1 MRKFFVY
8 LRLQLKRAFKALPAV
23 IATAL
28 VILCCVLLLFV
39 LVRRADDSRDEN
51 EPLKIGV
58 VGDIDDKY
66 FSVGLSAMKHLDS
79 SRFAVELLELTEDE
93 AVRLVNEGEI
103 SGYAVIP
110 EGFVASVMTGE
121 NKQITLVTTNAS
133 EDIMTGLVKEFMEE
147 ISGYLCETQNSI
159 YGLQQY
165 LADMGRQDLIN
176 SSVND
181 INVFYVNLVMKRD
194 TLFEPVK
201 IINEGNAVSSNAGYI
216 CGLMIFL
223 VMMFGIAYS
232 PVYTRRD
239 TSLNSVLRLKSVGIP
254 LQILAEYLSY
264 LCMMLICLLPL
275 ITAAV
280 YGIYRSGVDVPE
292 WRMGFLADYRYF
304 ILGFIPITAMFAA
317 AQYMLFL
324 AADNYIAGI
333 SLQFM
338 FAVVPAYLGGC
349 LYPLSFFPEII
360 RKTARFQPA
369 GLAYGYLADIL
380 LVNDTGRNLAMMLAY
395 MTVFLVISAFVLN
408 RRVQNEK

>member
-1 MRKFFVY
+1 MRKFLIY

-23 IATAL
+23 VATAL
-28 VILCCVLLLFV
+28 VILCCVLLIFV
-39 LVRRADDSRDEN
+39 LVRKADDSRDEN

-103 SGYAVIP
+103 SGYAIIP
-110 EGFVASVMTGE
+110 EGFVVSVMTGE

-133 EDIMTGLVKEFMEE
+133 EDIMTRLVKEFMEE

-165 LADMGRQDLIN
+165 LTDTGRQDLVNGSI
-176 SSVND
+176 ND

-194 TLFEPVK
+194 SLFEPVQ
-201 IINEGNAVSSNAGYI
+201 IVNSGNSVSDNAGYI

-254 LQILAEYLSY
+254 FQILAEYLSY
-264 LCMMLICLLPL
+264 LCMMLICLIP
-275 ITAAV
+275 IIAAAV
-280 YGIYRSGVDVPE
+280 YGIYRSGVDIPE

-304 ILGFIPITAMFAA
+304 ILGFIPVIAMFAA

-338 FAVVPAYLGGC
+338 FAIVLAYLGGC
-349 LYPLSFFPEII
+349 LYPLSFFPELI
-360 RKTARFQPA
+360 RKTAIYQPA

-380 LVNDTGRNLAMMLAY
+380 LVNDTGRHLSMMLAY
-395 MTVFLVISAFVLN
+395 LAVFLIAAAVILN
-408 RRVQNEK
+408 RRVKNER

>member
-1 MRKFFVY
+1 MRKFLVY
-8 LRLQLKRAFKALPAV
+8 FRLQLKRALKALPAV
-23 IATAL
+23 VATAL

-79 SRFAVELLELTEDE
+79 SRFAVELLELSEDE
-93 AVRLVNEGEI
+93 AIRLVNEGEI

-133 EDIMTGLVKEFMEE
+133 EDIMTRLVKEFMEE

-165 LADMGRQDLIN
+165 LIDTGRQDLITG
-176 SSVND
+176 SIND

-194 TLFEPVK
+194 DLFNPVR
-201 IINEGNAVSSNAGYI
+201 IENGGEAVSSNAGYI

-254 LQILAEYLSY
+254 FQILAEYLSY
-264 LCMMLICLLPL
+264 LCMMLICLLP
-275 ITAAV
+275 IIAGAV
-280 YGIYRSGVDVPE
+280 YGIYRAGVDVPE
-292 WRMGFLADYRYF
+292 WRMGFIADYKYF
-304 ILGFIPITAMFAA
+304 ILGFIPIIAMFAA
-317 AQYMLFL
+317 VQYMLFL
-324 AADNYIAGI
+324 SADNYIAGI

-338 FAVVPAYLGGC
+338 FAIVFAYLGGC
-349 LYPLSFFPEII
+349 LYPLSFFPEIV
-360 RKTARFQPA
+360 RKTAEWQPA
-369 GLAYGYLADIL
+369 GLAYKYLADIL
-380 LVNDTGRNLAMMLAY
+380 LVNNTDRHLVMMLVYLLA
-395 MTVFLVISAFVLN
+395 FLIASAFILN

>member
-1 MRKFFVY
+1 VRKFLVY
-8 LRLQLKRAFKALPAV
+8 FRLQLKRALKALPAV
-23 IATAL
+23 IATVL

-39 LVRRADDSRDEN
+39 LVRKADDSRDEN
-51 EPLKIGV
+51 EPLKIGI
-58 VGDIDDKY
+58 VGDIDDKF

-103 SGYAVIP
+103 SGYAIIP

-133 EDIMTGLVKEFMEE
+133 EDIMTRLVREFMEE

-159 YGLQQY
+159 YGMQQY
-165 LADMGRQDLIN
+165 LIDIGRQDLIN
-176 SSVND
+176 GSIND

-201 IINEGNAVSSNAGYI
+201 IVNEGNAVSSNAGYI

-223 VMMFGIAYS
+223 VMMFGITYS

-254 LQILAEYLSY
+254 FQILAEYLSY
-264 LCMMLICLLPL
+264 LCVMLLCLLPL
-275 ITAAV
+275 IAATV
-280 YGIYRSGVDVPE
+280 YGIYRAGVDVPE
-292 WRMGFLADYRYF
+292 WRMGFFADYRYF
-304 ILGFIPITAMFAA
+304 ILGFIPVIAMFAA

-324 AADNYIAGI
+324 AADNFIAGI

-338 FAVVPAYLGGC
+338 SAIVLAYLGGC

-360 RKTARFQPA
+360 RKTAGLQPA
-369 GLAYGYLADIL
+369 GLSYGYLADIL
-380 LVNDTGRNLAMMLAY
+380 LVNDTGRHLTMMLAY
-395 MTVFLVISAFVLN
+395 LFAFLAASAFILN
-408 RRVQNEK
+408 RRVKNER